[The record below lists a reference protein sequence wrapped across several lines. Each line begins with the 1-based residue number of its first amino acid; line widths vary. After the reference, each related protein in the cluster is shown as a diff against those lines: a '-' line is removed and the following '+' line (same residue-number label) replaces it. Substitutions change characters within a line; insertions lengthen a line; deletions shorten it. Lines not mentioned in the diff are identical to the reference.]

1 MKLKIQ
7 KMKAILKFCFVLL
20 IALISV
26 THTFHGYA
34 QSNQSFL
41 NPPQI
46 IRNPQMDY
54 RYSVTTRKFTG
65 IPSLAVTKKG
75 RMWAT
80 WYAGSTAGE
89 DANNYVVVATSADS
103 GQTWKEAFVI
113 DPDGEGP
120 VRAYDPEIWIDPN
133 DKLHFF
139 WTQNIGHLGGQ
150 TGVWEM
156 NSDEADTD
164 EPALSKPRRIA
175 DGVMM
180 CKPTVLSNGEWLLPI
195 STWFTEESAK
205 VIVSADEGK
214 TWSIR
219 GACNVPEADRT
230 FDENM
235 VVEKSDGSL
244 WMLIRTKY
252 GIGES
257 ISKDKGRTWSSVSKS
272 GIAHPS
278 ARIFIR
284 RLSSGHFLLVKN
296 GPLNIKTGRSHLMAF
311 VSKDD
316 GKSWSHGLLLD
327 ARVGVSYPDGQQTGD
342 GKIYIIYDHNR
353 TKEQEILLTSFTESD
368 ILSNDYDSKM
378 IDVFRNRK
386 VVSAKEGSFSK

>member
-1 MKLKIQ
+1 MKNIIKG
-7 KMKAILKFCFVLL
+7 CVVLF
-20 IALISV
+20 IALICSA
-26 THTFHGYA
+26 HGSDIKA

-41 NPPQI
+41 NPPEI
-46 IRNPQMDY
+46 VRNPQIYY
-54 RYSVTTRKFTG
+54 RYSVHTRKFSG
-65 IPSLAVTKKG
+65 IPSIAVTKKG

-80 WYAGSTAGE
+80 WYAGPTAGE

-103 GQTWKEAFVI
+103 GQTWKEVFVI
-113 DPDGEGP
+113 DPDEEGP

-139 WTQNIGHLGGQ
+139 WTQNIDHTGGK

-156 NSDEADTD
+156 NSNIADSD
-164 EPALSKPRRIA
+164 DPALSKPRRIT

-180 CKPTVLSNGEWLLPI
+180 CKPTVLSNGEWLLPV
-195 STWFTEESAK
+195 SFWFTGESAK
-205 VIVSADEGK
+205 VIVSTDDGK
-214 TWSIR
+214 IWSIR
-219 GACNVPEADRT
+219 GACDVPEADRT

-257 ISKDKGRTWSSVSKS
+257 FSKDKGWTWTPVSRS

-284 RLSSGHFLLVKN
+284 KLSSGNLLLVKH

-316 GKSWSHGLLLD
+316 GKTWSHGLLLD
-327 ARVGVSYPDGQQTGD
+327 ARPGVSYPDGQQTSD
-342 GKIYIIYDHNR
+342 GKIYVIYDHNR
-353 TKEQEILLTSFTESD
+353 TKEQEILLTNFTEND
-368 ILSNDYDSKM
+368 ILSNDYDTKM

-386 VVSAKEGSFSK
+386 VVSSAE